1 MSATYYSDAIFWID
15 TEKINPNP
23 YQPRKE
29 FDQAALQDLSE
40 SIRMY
45 GLLQPITVTRK
56 EQMTDDGGLV
66 VTYELISGERRL
78 RASKLAGLVQVPAII
93 RAKEEDARTKLELAI
108 IENIQREDLNV
119 IDRARAFQQLSQE
132 FGFKHAQIAEKMGKS
147 REYVTNSM
155 RLLNLPVHML
165 DALAARRIVEGHT
178 RPLLMLVERPEEQE
192 ALFQDILLRKLNVR
206 EAEMIARK
214 IAKERARKK
223 EKDLNP
229 EIIEYENRF
238 NEVLGTRVHIETKEQ
253 GGKIVIDY
261 YDLVDLKKLLDKLAT
276 EGGAGALGVASAL
289 GSVAVASG
297 PQVLVNEDGQEMVV
311 DVPVSD
317 DTSSVVV
324 TDADLSNDT
333 EDPDMYS
340 VMKFTV

>member
-1 MSATYYSDAIFWID
+1 MSVTYYSDAIFWID

-132 FGFKHAQIAEKMGKS
+132 FGFKHVQIAEKMGKS

-155 RLLNLPVHML
+155 RLLNLPTHML

-253 GGKIVIDY
+253 GGKVVIDY

-276 EGGAGALGVASAL
+276 EGVAGVSSAL
-289 GSVAVASG
+289 LSADAPSA
-297 PQVLVNEDGQEMVV
+297 QVLVNEEGQEMVV
-311 DVPVSD
+311 DAPTSD

-333 EDPDMYS
+333 EDPDIYS

>member
-1 MSATYYSDAIFWID
+1 MSAEYYSDAIFWID
-15 TEKINPNP
+15 VEKINPNP

-29 FDQAALQDLSE
+29 FDPVALQDLSD

-45 GLLQPITVTRK
+45 GLLQPLTVTRK
-56 EQMTDDGGLV
+56 ESMKEDGGLA

-78 RASKLAGLVQVPAII
+78 RASKLAGLQQIPAII

-119 IDRARAFQQLSQE
+119 IDRARAFQQLVQE
-132 FGFKHAQIAEKMGKS
+132 FGFKHAQVAEKMGKS

-155 RLLNLPVHML
+155 RLLNLPAHML
-165 DALAARRIVEGHT
+165 DALGMKQIMEGHT
-178 RPLLMLVERPEEQE
+178 RPLLMLTERPEEQE
-192 ALFQDILLRKLNVR
+192 ALFQDIILRKLNVR

-229 EIIEYENRF
+229 EIIEFENRF
-238 NEVLGTRVHIETKEQ
+238 NEALGTRVHIETREQ

-261 YDLVDLKKLLDKLAT
+261 YDLVDLKKLLEKLQN
-276 EGGAGALGVASAL
+276 EV
-289 GSVAVASG
+289 GSTDSG
-297 PQVLVNEDGQEMVV
+297 DGDVGVLVNDAGEVLA
-311 DVPVSD
+311 VSD
-317 DTSSVVV
+317 DTSSVLSGNDNDLVPNMAVV
-324 TDADLSNDT
+324 EE
-333 EDPDMYS
+333 EDPEIYS
-340 VMKFTV
+340 VAKFSI

>member
-1 MSATYYSDAIFWID
+1 MSAEYYSDAIFWID
-15 TEKINPNP
+15 IEKIDPNP
-23 YQPRKE
+23 YQPRKD
-29 FDQAALQDLSE
+29 FDPAALQDLSD

-45 GLLQPITVTRK
+45 GLLQPLTVTRREAMK
-56 EQMTDDGGLV
+56 EDGGLA

-78 RASKLAGLVQVPAII
+78 RASKLAGLAQIPAII

-119 IDRARAFQQLSQE
+119 IDRARAFQQLVQE
-132 FGFKHAQIAEKMGKS
+132 FGFKHSQVAVKMGKS

-155 RLLNLPVHML
+155 RLLNLPSHML
-165 DALAARRIVEGHT
+165 DALGMRKIMEGHT
-178 RPLLMLVERPEEQE
+178 RPLLMLVDRPEEQE
-192 ALFQDILLRKLNVR
+192 ALFQDIILRKLNVR

-229 EIIEYENRF
+229 EIIEFESRL

-261 YDLVDLKKLLDKLAT
+261 YDLVDLKKLLHKLQHEAGSIDES
-276 EGGAGALGVASAL
+276 EGGADI
-289 GSVAVASG
+289 
-297 PQVLVNEDGQEMVV
+297 LVNDNGEILAEVT
-311 DVPVSD
+311 D
-317 DTSSVVV
+317 DTSSVVM
-324 TDADLSNDT
+324 SDT
-333 EDPDMYS
+333 ELVKDMSIIEEDGSEDPDMYS

>member
-1 MSATYYSDAIFWID
+1 MSAEYYSDAIFWID
-15 TEKINPNP
+15 IDKINPNP

-29 FDQAALQDLSE
+29 FDPVALQDLSD

-45 GLLQPITVTRK
+45 GLLQPLTVTRK
-56 EQMTDDGGLV
+56 ESMKEDGGLA

-78 RASKLAGLVQVPAII
+78 RASKLAGLLQIPAII

-119 IDRARAFQQLSQE
+119 IDRARAFQQLVHE
-132 FGFKHAQIAEKMGKS
+132 FGFKHAQVAEKMGKS

-155 RLLNLPVHML
+155 RLLNLPAHML
-165 DALAARRIVEGHT
+165 DALSQRRIMEGHT

-229 EIIEYENRF
+229 EIIEFENRL
-238 NEVLGTRVHIETKEQ
+238 NEALGTRVHIETKEQ

-261 YDLVDLKKLLDKLAT
+261 YDLVDLKKLLFKLQQETGEMPA
-276 EGGAGALGVASAL
+276 EAEEVG
-289 GSVAVASG
+289 
-297 PQVLVNEDGQEMVV
+297 VLVNDAGEVLAEVAI
-311 DVPVSD
+311 SD
-317 DTSSVVV
+317 DTSSVLTGSDTDLVRDMAVV
-324 TDADLSNDT
+324 EDEA

>member
-1 MSATYYSDAIFWID
+1 MANYYSDAIFWID

-29 FDQAALQDLSE
+29 FDPVALQDLSD

-56 EQMTDDGGLV
+56 ETMTEDGGLV
-66 VTYELISGERRL
+66 TSYELISGERRL
-78 RASKLAGLVQVPAII
+78 RASKLAGLQQIPAII
-93 RAKEEDARTKLELAI
+93 RAREDDARTKLELAI

-155 RLLNLPVHML
+155 RLLNLPAHML
-165 DALAARRIVEGHT
+165 DALSLRKIVEGHT

-192 ALFQDILLRKLNVR
+192 TLFQDILTRKLNVR

-229 EIIEYENRF
+229 EIIEFENQL
-238 NEVLGTRVHIETKEQ
+238 NEALGTRVHIETKEQ

-261 YDLVDLKKLLDKLAT
+261 YDLVDLKKLLQKLQNET
-276 EGGAGALGVASAL
+276 
-289 GSVAVASG
+289 SG
-297 PQVLVNEDGQEMVV
+297 NDSDFNNETVLVNEQG
-311 DVPVSD
+311 DVLSN
-317 DTSSVVV
+317 DTSSVASSD
-324 TDADLSNDT
+324 TDIDND
-333 EDPDMYS
+333 DPDMYS

>member
-15 TEKINPNP
+15 IDKINPNP

-56 EQMTDDGGLV
+56 EQMTEDGGLV
-66 VTYELISGERRL
+66 VTYELVSGERRL
-78 RASKLAGLVQVPAII
+78 RASKLAGLAQVPSII

-155 RLLNLPVHML
+155 RLLNLPAHML
-165 DALAARRIVEGHT
+165 DALSARRIVEGHT

-229 EIIEYENRF
+229 EIIEYEHKF
-238 NEVLGTRVHIETKEQ
+238 NEMLGTRVHIETKEQ

-261 YDLVDLKKLLDKLAT
+261 YDLVDLKKLLDKLGSEGIAT
-276 EGGAGALGVASAL
+276 M
-289 GSVAVASG
+289 AVSESQ
-297 PQVLVNEDGQEMVV
+297 PSVLVNEDGQELVV
-311 DVPVSD
+311 EVPVSD
-317 DTSSVVV
+317 DTSSAVV
-324 TDADLSNDT
+324 TDTDLSNDS